1 MGLMIGVDED
11 VLGSVS
17 PRAFKYLFAPEVPGS
32 TPLLVPAIKQRV
44 EEHRLLFAYYAYPLS
59 DPDRPDSHL
68 SGVSLD
74 LHVDDPIEKPRQPV
88 GLIRNYEREINQYL
102 DQLREVDP
110 GVRGWFLNARW
121 VHVIRRNCFI
131 IAAMLGRLSGAA
143 MELDAANRL
152 EGCRR
157 LIFPC
162 VRPLGSDQRCVVVG
176 DYPRELECLAEEV
189 AGLAE
194 AEQRARDGG
203 WKPEP
208 IEHVAEHTTAV
219 WAALGSRSAKTAAQ
233 REEEDAGYVAVSE
246 ASTAFGVE
254 RTLIYTWIRRGH
266 VRADDS
272 GPVRRV
278 SAKDIVT
285 RLVQD
290 APQKELQQAR
300 EENETLATLAMEDA
314 GRRRRSR

>member
-1 MGLMIGVDED
+1 MGLMIGVDEE
-11 VLGSVS
+11 VPESVP
-17 PRAFKYLFAPEVPGS
+17 PRAFEYVFVPEVPGAS
-32 TPLLVPAIKQRV
+32 TLLVPAIKQRV
-44 EEHRLLFAYYAYPLS
+44 EEHRLLIAYYGHALS
-59 DPDRPDSHL
+59 DPERPDSHV

-88 GLIRNYEREINQYL
+88 GMVRRYEQQIDQYL
-102 DQLREVDP
+102 NDLQQAEP
-110 GVRGWFLNARW
+110 GVGAWFLNARW
-121 VHVIRRNCFI
+121 VHVIRRNCFLI
-131 IAAMLGRLSGAA
+131 EAMLGRLSGAT
-143 MELDAANRL
+143 MTLDDANRL

-176 DYPRELECLAEEV
+176 DYPGELERLAEEV
-189 AGLAE
+189 ASLAE
-194 AEQRARDGG
+194 VEQQARDGG

-208 IEHVAEHTTAV
+208 IEHVPEHSTKV

-233 REEEDAGYVAVSE
+233 REAEDAGYITVADAVL
-246 ASTAFGVE
+246 AFAMSRDKING
-254 RTLIYTWIRRGH
+254 WIRH
-266 VRADDS
+266 KYVRADDS

-278 SAKDIVT
+278 SAKDIVV

-290 APQKELQQAR
+290 APQEELQQAKK
-300 EENETLATLAMEDA
+300 ENRTLARLVMEDA